1 MPEDRVL
8 NELIIK
14 SYDRTIGYGRY
25 PMVNHVIE
33 STYLSEK
40 SLTID
45 EFDEILKKHHEVNGE
60 IRYKKYKLTYSSGK
74 ILYKHVLFEE
84 TY

>member
-14 SYDRTIGYGRY
+14 SYDRTIGYGKY
-25 PMVNHVIE
+25 PIVNHVIE

-45 EFDEILKKHHEVNGE
+45 EFNEILSKHHEVNGE
-60 IRYKKYKLTYSSGK
+60 NRYKKYKLTYSSGK